1 MRVSTIITCQW
12 CGASLETNEYGESIG
27 AKWNDRHTFDDNDED
42 FVYQHGR
49 SNKFTAHCPACSTI
63 FFANDI
69 CEESAEKAFKKWIH
83 LNESMTED
91 DVRNLKIDVGM
102 YQVLLYIENNLIE
115 LLDNE

>member
-1 MRVSTIITCQW
+1 MSSLVTCKN
-12 CGASLETNEYGESIG
+12 CN
-27 AKWNDRHTFDDNDED
+27 HTFDDNEED

-102 YQVLLYIENNLIE
+102 YQVLLYIENNLIK
-115 LLDNE
+115 LLDNESYSSIINKSKQIFFIKRRCCY